1 MTANE
6 MKIGVGFEFVDADGS
21 APIHDVAEHAHRVG
35 KAWIELGFAMQ
46 EVAEKLDR
54 MVRGG
59 TPDVV
64 ACEASTGW
72 HDDGDPML
80 CTLPEGHDG
89 GHMHHDVPERAEDG
103 SDDAKAES

>member
-6 MKIGVGFEFVDADGS
+6 VKIGVGFEFVDADGS

-35 KAWIELGFAMQ
+35 KAWIELGFNMQ
-46 EVAEKLDR
+46 ALAEKLDR
-54 MVRGG
+54 LVQG
-59 TPDVV
+59 DAAEVV

-80 CTLPEGHDG
+80 CTLW
-89 GHMHHDVPERAEDG
+89 
-103 SDDAKAES
+103 K